1 MISVDEAIQL
11 VIGHTPSPRTI
22 TLPLQAC
29 AGHVLAQDILSPG
42 PFPSF
47 DQSAMDGYAFCFADW
62 QQNPLPVDGETAA
75 GQFPEPLIQGT
86 TRRIFTGAA
95 IPPGADTVVMQEH
108 VQTHDGVI
116 HIENSTLIAGANVR
130 KQGSQIQAGECALP
144 SGHTLQAAGIGFL
157 ASMGFDRAT
166 VFEKPV
172 IHIVVTGSELL
183 PPGAP
188 AEAGKVYESNS
199 VMLLAALRSIGMEAQ
214 AVHHV
219 PDDPQATL
227 ALLDRLSTECD
238 YILATGGVSVGD
250 YDFVGQMKHHPAFQ
264 SIFHKVKQK
273 PGKPLL
279 FGQFHRSLVFG
290 LPGNPASVLTC
301 FYAYV
306 MPSLLKA
313 SGISHSNH
321 YNKARLSEDLQK
333 KPGLTVFYKA
343 VLQDDVVRILP
354 QQESYILRSYALANC
369 LVVVQEEDTLLHAG
383 YEVSCLLI
391 PLMPV

>member
-1 MISVDEAIQL
+1 M
-11 VIGHTPSPRTI
+11 
-22 TLPLQAC
+22 
-29 AGHVLAQDILSPG
+29 
-42 PFPSF
+42 
-47 DQSAMDGYAFCFADW
+47 
-62 QQNPLPVDGETAA
+62 
-75 GQFPEPLIQGT
+75 
-86 TRRIFTGAA
+86 
-95 IPPGADTVVMQEH
+95 
-108 VQTHDGVI
+108 
-116 HIENSTLIAGANVR
+116 IAGA
-130 KQGSQIQAGECALP
+130 KCAQ
-144 SGHTLQAAGIGFL
+144 TGIADPGRRVCPALWSYITGCGYRIPGIHGDLTGQLFL
-157 ASMGFDRAT
+157 KACDPYRSDRFRTIAT
-166 VFEKPV
+166 WC
-172 IHIVVTGSELL
+172 S
-183 PPGAP
+183 

-250 YDFVGQMKHHPAFQ
+250 YDCRTDETPSCVSKHLPQGETKTGKAFAVSDNFIVRWCLVCLEIPPAC
-264 SIFHKVKQK
+264 S
-273 PGKPLL
+273 
-279 FGQFHRSLVFG
+279 
-290 LPGNPASVLTC
+290 TC

-354 QQESYILRSYALANC
+354 QQSPISSAVMPWPTVWWWFRKKILCFTPAAKF
-369 LVVVQEEDTLLHAG
+369 
-383 YEVSCLLI
+383 
-391 PLMPV
+391 PVCSFL